1 MMKSTMIEMLPRV
14 EGQIRVVLQQTEND
28 SSVLLESGRS
38 IHMEDTLIGRYPLE
52 AIHLTQGLSGKSGIA
67 NGIAASMALENYL
80 QIKPTRQGSQL
91 RDILLKLSTIYSHIH
106 HFYWELLPDFLNEHH
121 FNHQTFTKFGYHPD
135 LKRRGGEP
143 NDLSEEHG
151 YVILDHLKLA
161 ANTLQ
166 VLQQI
171 IASIGG
177 KFPVIMN
184 LIPGGVSNFEMA
196 PGSILENIRRLES
209 CKLFVEKIWP
219 EDVKIFVQE
228 VPESIIVFEDN
239 QNLFSFGAVPSGK
252 LDSANLNYSPG
263 VLLDGKLEPIN
274 ELRITESLDNTFYLP
289 INQSAEVGKLFDLNK
304 LNAYTWIKGARY
316 ETETVLTGAL
326 ARMLITHFGGG
337 DINISNTIIKLI
349 DSLGLAVESPNCI
362 ASRMMSEAL
371 EARFYINSIF
381 KTLLNFDYESAPN
394 LRIPFEFSR
403 DGSGTGKIEA
413 PGGALYHQVF
423 IQEGRIL
430 QYRII
435 SPVNWNFSTVDEF
448 GKTGVVETELNKLLK
463 NYTLS
468 PIQVSRILH
477 SYNAHI
483 MEGTQ

>member
-1 MMKSTMIEMLPRV
+1 MKSTMIEMLPRV
-14 EGQIRVVLQQTEND
+14 EGQIRVVLQQTEEEYG
-28 SSVLLESGRS
+28 VLLESGRS
-38 IHMEDTLIGRYPLE
+38 IHMENTLIDRYPLE
-52 AIHLTQGLSGKSGIA
+52 AVHLTQGLSGKSGIA
-67 NGIAASMALENYL
+67 NGLAASMALENYL
-80 QIKPTRQGSQL
+80 QIKPTHQGFQL
-91 RDILLKLSTIYSHIH
+91 RDVLLKLSSIYSHIH

-121 FNHQTFTKFGYHPD
+121 FHHEVFTKFGYYPD
-135 LKRRGGEP
+135 LKPRSIEP
-143 NDLSEEHG
+143 SDLPEKQAHI
-151 YVILDHLKLA
+151 ILNHLKTA
-161 ANTLQ
+161 ADILQ
-166 VLQQI
+166 ILQQI
-171 IASIGG
+171 IASFGG
-177 KFPVIMN
+177 KYPVIMN
-184 LIPGGVSNFEMA
+184 LIPGGVTNFEIS
-196 PGSILENIRRLES
+196 PDLILKNIRRLES
-209 CKLFVEKIWP
+209 CKPFIEKTWP
-219 EDVKIFVQE
+219 EDVRIFIKA

-239 QNLFSFGAVPSGK
+239 LNLLSFGATASGK
-252 LDSANLNYSPG
+252 SDNLNLNYSPG

-289 INQSAEVGKLFDLNK
+289 INQSAETVKQYDLNK

-337 DINISNTIIKLI
+337 DINISNTVIKLI
-349 DSLGLAVESPNCI
+349 DSLGLSVESPNCI

-371 EARFYINSIF
+371 EARFYVSSIF
-381 KTLLNFDYESAPN
+381 KTLLGFDYESTPN
-394 LRIPFEFSR
+394 LKIPFDFSR

-423 IQEGRIL
+423 IQGGRIL

-463 NYTLS
+463 NYTLG
-468 PIQVSRILH
+468 PVQVSRILH

-483 MEGTQ
+483 LEGTQ